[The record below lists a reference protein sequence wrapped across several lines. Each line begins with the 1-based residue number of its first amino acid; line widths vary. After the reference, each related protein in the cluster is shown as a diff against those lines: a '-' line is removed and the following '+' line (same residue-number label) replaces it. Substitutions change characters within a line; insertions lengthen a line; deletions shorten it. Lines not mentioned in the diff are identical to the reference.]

1 MCGGGGAGEV
11 GGCVCVHIL
20 CLFLHFWA
28 LVEVVGGRGKKEGEK
43 ETDNPVSNLS
53 GTIIQLS
60 PQVCYG
66 N

>member
-1 MCGGGGAGEV
+1 MQK
-11 GGCVCVHIL
+11 IYYL
-20 CLFLHFWA
+20 FCLWA
-28 LVEVVGGRGKKEGEK
+28 LVEVVGGGGKKEGEK